1 MHVKIIDTV
10 KILFVSSKCFFARE
24 SQIHYSHCV
33 CCAAPTALS
42 GAVFGEGSGR
52 ILLDDVECYGNE
64 YLLQQCSHAG
74 LGNHNCVHRE
84 DAGVICSSGNFRAN
98 NTYRLMGG
106 RRGALVRYQ

>member
-1 MHVKIIDTV
+1 MHVKIIDTL
-10 KILFVSSKCFFARE
+10 KICLLTVNLQLFFVHEMR
-24 SQIHYSHCV
+24 ITDTLCV
-33 CCAAPTALS
+33 NYTAPTALS

-74 LGNHNCVHRE
+74 LGNHNCVHHE

-98 NTYRLMGG
+98 NTWVIIGIYSLK
-106 RRGALVRYQ
+106 